1 MQTRG
6 NRRFRAALVLT
17 TLALC
22 AFFLAEGAT
31 ALIGARVL
39 QTTPESEHPLRRSKA
54 ARPFAI
60 TRHDPAVI
68 LRRNIFDSDLG
79 DLTQVTVTDGGE
91 IVGGDVIVENGES
104 VNRCNSR
111 LKLTGTAVIP
121 GDLDRSLAV
130 IEGSDSETTLYQG
143 GAEVEGSRILAIHAD
158 GVYLQASSGGLCR
171 LPMFAPEA
179 EGAEGPPKPPPPT
192 VAKRTRS
199 RRVPG
204 LDRNAG
210 LSAEEIEQGIERV
223 SDTAF
228 NVDRS
233 LVNKVLDNAGKLIG
247 IAAVS
252 PKMEDGKS
260 VGMEIRG
267 VRRNTLLTK
276 LGINN
281 NDVLE
286 SVNGQPLSS
295 PDTALGAYTTL
306 RTADKFTL
314 SIVRDGKPIVINYT
328 LN

>member
-6 NRRFRAALVLT
+6 NKRFRVALVLT

-22 AFFLAEGAT
+22 ALFLAEGGT
-31 ALIGARVL
+31 AVLGARVL
-39 QTTPESEHPLRRSKA
+39 QSTPASEHPLRRSKG

-79 DLTQVTVTDGGE
+79 DLTQITVTGGE
-91 IVGGDVIVENGES
+91 IVDGDVIVENGES

-111 LKLTGTAVIP
+111 LKLAGTAVIP
-121 GDLDRSLAV
+121 GDLGRSLAV
-130 IEGSDSETTLYQG
+130 IVGSDSETTLYQG

-158 GVYLQASSGGLCR
+158 GVYLQAGSGGLCR

-179 EGAEGPPKPPPPT
+179 EGPAGPPKPPPPT
-192 VAKRTRS
+192 VAKKRRS

-210 LSAEEIEQGIERV
+210 LSSEEIAHGIEKV

-228 NVDRS
+228 NVERS
-233 LVNKVLDNAGKLIG
+233 LLNKVLDNAGKLIG

-267 VRRNTLLTK
+267 IRRNTLLTK
-276 LGINN
+276 LGIKN
-281 NDVLE
+281 NDLLE